1 MTFLK
6 DAAKWYSNEP
16 HQDRA
21 WELLEAQL
29 PKWLLR
35 EFMDAYRD
43 SPEPVKP
50 IEPVVTGVI
59 ITKQTFEALT
69 GYRADLFTDTEV
81 RDCNMLLEETGFG
94 ESPEL
99 ASMLLA
105 NILHETG
112 NLRWMKELSDGWAY
126 ENRADLGNVQPGDGP
141 RYKGAGVLQL
151 TGRYNYSVA
160 AKVLKDSRVMEGV
173 DYVSTTY
180 PFRSAIPWIEQNRLL
195 EIAKRD
201 GFEAVCVR
209 INGGYNGY
217 EDRKA
222 KLRICRDVLC

>member
-1 MTFLK
+1 MSFLK
-6 DAAKWYSNEP
+6 DAAKWYKAEP

-21 WELLEAQL
+21 WEELEAQL
-29 PKWLLR
+29 PSFLLR
-35 EFMDAYRD
+35 EFQELYRA
-43 SPEPVKP
+43 SEAPVEPVKP
-50 IEPVVTGVI
+50 TGVTV
-59 ITKQTFEALT
+59 TKQTFELLT
-69 GYRADLFTDTEV
+69 GYSADLFTSTEV
-81 RDCNMLLEETGFG
+81 NDCNMLLEETGFG
-94 ESPEL
+94 EDPEL

-141 RYKGAGVLQL
+141 RFKGAGVLQL

-160 AKVLKDSRVMEGV
+160 AEVLKDTRVMEGV

-209 INGGYNGY
+209 INGGYNGWD
-217 EDRKA
+217 DRKA

>member
-1 MTFLK
+1 
-6 DAAKWYSNEP
+6 
-16 HQDRA
+16 
-21 WELLEAQL
+21 
-29 PKWLLR
+29 
-35 EFMDAYRD
+35 
-43 SPEPVKP
+43 
-50 IEPVVTGVI
+50 
-59 ITKQTFEALT
+59 
-69 GYRADLFTDTEV
+69 
-81 RDCNMLLEETGFG
+81 MLLKETGFG
-94 ESPEL
+94 EDPEL

-141 RYKGAGVLQL
+141 RFKGAGVLQL

-160 AKVLKDSRVMEGV
+160 AEVLKDTRVMEGV